1 MIVMGKS
8 ITKCRIYN
16 IDVEV
21 ELNTNLTVA
30 PDEFVYRI
38 GLGDTYISLTQN
50 EWDKLAD
57 TIDKSINFCKLVISS
72 E

>member
-1 MIVMGKS
+1 M
-8 ITKCRIYN
+8 
-16 IDVEV
+16 

-72 E
+72 EWEE